1 MQKTAYEM
9 RISDWSS
16 DVCSSDLLPARL
28 GIPQRHRAAP
38 AFGAAVD
45 TAERVDHPA
54 VLLNRAV
61 DVRELGHA
69 GQADGPEPG
78 AGRDLVAGAHR
89 DAAALHVAVLPDP
102 AARLLDHS
110 ALPPFL
116 PPHRPPDSSSGHD
129 AAPA

>member
-54 VLLNRAV
+54 VLLHRDV

-69 GQADGPEPG
+69 GQADRAEPG
-78 AGRDLVAGAHR
+78 AGRDLVDGVHG
-89 DAAALHVAVLPDP
+89 DAAALHVAVLRDPDARMPDP
-102 AARLLDHS
+102 TMEDTRVGK
-110 ALPPFL
+110 
-116 PPHRPPDSSSGHD
+116 RCDSTV
-129 AAPA
+129 